1 MPPGPVPALSSAERL
16 VSFLVMTG
24 PASRRYVISSHSA
37 PRDFQAFKVKARRQI
52 STPGICEKGR
62 GQKDSTYKLKF
73 KQRTEDKHDNFQTS
87 HGVNETS

>member
-52 STPGICEKGR
+52 STPGIFVKRAEDR
-62 GQKDSTYKLKF
+62 RIVLTYL
-73 KQRTEDKHDNFQTS
+73 QT
-87 HGVNETS
+87 